1 MGVVRVRVDPVAGT
15 CKPETAKTDIGEPTI
30 FMFKLLHSGQ
40 WEWQPPSPVVV
51 TSPHDQFETS
61 FIHPKS
67 GLAVM
72 FDRNTNCPLNP
83 GDPLPLP
90 YEYRVTVVRKK
101 TKKLKTVD
109 PFIQNQ

>member
-1 MGVVRVRVDPVAGT
+1 MGVVHVRVDPVAGT
-15 CKPETAKTDIGEPTI
+15 CKPVTAKTDIGEPTI
-30 FMFKLLHSGQ
+30 FMFRLLYSHD
-40 WEWQPPSPVVV
+40 WEWQGPSPVVV

-61 FIHPKS
+61 YIHPKS
-67 GLAVM
+67 HRVVM
-72 FDRNTNCPLNP
+72 FDKNTNCPLNP